1 MPFLFCQQPRWG
13 LAADQGATNIIDL
26 CQYDAYNKVA
36 IYSAKSRYNYNR
48 NEVTKKDLFVNL
60 KK

>member
-13 LAADQGATNIIDL
+13 LAADQDATNIIDL

-36 IYSAKSRYNYNR
+36 IYSAKSKYNYNR
-48 NEVTKKDLFVNL
+48 NEAAKKIYL
-60 KK
+60 